1 MEHLKSGG
9 TGIQKVQTPKRTQ
22 EQGKWLGGV
31 VEEEA
36 TEHS

>member
-1 MEHLKSGG
+1 MEHLRSGG

-22 EQGKWLGGV
+22 EHPATGGV